1 MNKVAHKGKIPD
13 IQVLAASIKKIAMD
27 HCNAWK
33 SSYLISVDRWFPSFP
48 SSYKIN
54 FDMTIRD
61 SFSAQAVVCCDSNG
75 KILQAISHISPT
87 CDSNF
92 GEALVARLVVSLA
105 VLLNF
110 LDFSLERDSHVVIM
124 SFQHPFIVQDWK
136 IANIISDSFKYIQT
150 SFIWEAK
157 KIHKN
162 VIELQLNLILTVF
175 SLFFFFLSPY
185 YLHL

>member
-1 MNKVAHKGKIPD
+1 MLQKITSLSFSFFGILLEDSHFFFFSNLCYVSCDLLWFHMNKVAHKGKIPD

-124 SFQHPFIVQDWK
+124 SFQHPFIVQD
-136 IANIISDSFKYIQT
+136 
-150 SFIWEAK
+150 
-157 KIHKN
+157 
-162 VIELQLNLILTVF
+162 
-175 SLFFFFLSPY
+175 
-185 YLHL
+185 